1 VSVRVL
7 IVDDTEFMRDG
18 MRMALEPAPGIEV
31 AGEAADGA
39 AGVAAAERLRPD
51 VVLMDVRMPVL
62 DGIEATRAIV
72 ALDEPP
78 VRVLM
83 LTTFDLDEYLLEAL
97 AAGVS
102 GFTLKDTPPDEL
114 VAGIEAV
121 ARDDALVDA
130 DNMVRLIARH
140 ARSRPGGRT
149 PRSASVATRWRPCS
163 RGSACATA
171 STRSSPRTRRAWPAS
186 TGARKYVR
194 SPEPCVL
201 AGAGTRSPG
210 RWCPTR

>member
-1 VSVRVL
+1 VNVRVL

-18 MRMALEPAPGIEV
+18 IRMALEPAPGIEV

-62 DGIEATRAIV
+62 DGIDATRAIV
-72 ALDEPP
+72 ALDGPP

-114 VAGIEAV
+114 VAGIEAGRSNAEIGVGGDEV
-121 ARDDALVDA
+121 AALLARLGVRDRIHAVVA
-130 DNMVRLIARH
+130 AHEAR
-140 ARSRPGGRT
+140 
-149 PRSASVATRWRPCS
+149 V
-163 RGSACATA
+163 
-171 STRSSPRTRRAWPAS
+171 
-186 TGARKYVR
+186 Y
-194 SPEPCVL
+194 
-201 AGAGTRSPG
+201 
-210 RWCPTR
+210 